1 METYLYTLDDDL
13 FDFYDSVDY
22 SDDLGSTCSNESD
35 QENHQNHQYHLGK
48 RSGKLHGGRKTQQR
62 KAANLRERRR
72 MKSINDAFDT
82 LRKCIPTNESINDRK
97 LSKVDTL
104 KLAMKYISYLS
115 DMIQATDDFAQNSPF
130 SNHERQQEKVIVRC
144 HFTGKKD
151 KTIQHLVYTIFY

>member
-13 FDFYDSVDY
+13 FDFYDSVEY

-48 RSGKLHGGRKTQQR
+48 RSGKHGVKKTHQR

-72 MKSINDAFDT
+72 MKSINDAFDS
-82 LRKCIPTNESINDRK
+82 LRKCIPTNDAITDRK

-104 KLAMKYISYLS
+104 KLAMKYITYLS
-115 DMIQATDDFAQNSPF
+115 DMIQSSDEFSQNSTF
-130 SNHERQQEKVIVRC
+130 SNCERPQEKVIVRC
-144 HFTGKKD
+144 HFSGKFS
-151 KTIQHLVYTIFY
+151 TYAL

>member
-1 METYLYTLDDDL
+1 MYTLDDDL

-22 SDDLGSTCSNESD
+22 SDELGSTCSNESD
-35 QENHQNHQYHLGK
+35 QENHQNHQFHLAK
-48 RSGKLHGGRKTQQR
+48 RSGKTHGVKKTHQR

-82 LRKCIPTNESINDRK
+82 LRNVIPTNEAISDRK

-115 DMIQATDDFAQNSPF
+115 DMIQSSDEYSQNSFP
-130 SNHERQQEKVIVRC
+130 NNERHQEKIIVRC
-144 HFTGKKD
+144 HFSGKFSYFY
-151 KTIQHLVYTIFY
+151 QFAHLKSP